1 MLGERLRGAR
11 LMAGFSQE
19 ELAERAGVTK
29 MAISKYER
37 DIMQPSSRVLMKL
50 GKALGCKVEYFLRP
64 IQVKVEGAIHR
75 EKAGRAQR
83 NRKAVYARV
92 AECVER
98 YLTIESI
105 LNQQNSFK
113 MPQIKRG
120 NHSSEDV
127 ERVAV
132 ELREA
137 WELGLGPI
145 VSLVDVLED
154 NGIKVC
160 LIPGDVGFD
169 ALLILMEDKSP
180 VIAVKDGVPGD
191 RLRFNLAH
199 ELGHLILGHTPN
211 LTKEDEKAAH
221 RFAGAFLVPEQTARR
236 ELAAWG
242 PKRPL
247 GFLVMLKQEYGL
259 SVQAWIYRAKE
270 VGVVSQAEHTRLWQ
284 KVGPRR
290 KHEFEPPYPPER
302 PMRMKRLVNVAL
314 MNDLISEAR
323 AAEVLAVPVT
333 EIRKQLEQINVASVG
348 AVCS

>member
-11 LMAGFSQE
+11 LMAGLSQE

-50 GKALGCKVEYFLRP
+50 SKALGCKVEYFLRP
-64 IQVKVEGAIHR
+64 IQVKVKGAIHR

-83 NRKAVYARV
+83 DRKAVYTRA

-98 YLTIESI
+98 YLTIENI
-105 LNQQNSFK
+105 LNQQCSFR
-113 MPQIKRG
+113 MPQIERAI
-120 NHSSEDV
+120 HSLDDV

-132 ELREA
+132 ELRKA

-145 VSLVDVLED
+145 GSLVDVLED

-169 ALLILMEDKSP
+169 ALLILLEDQSP
-180 VIAVKDGVPGD
+180 VIAVNSKSPGD

-211 LTKEDEKAAH
+211 PTKEDEKAAH

-247 GFLVMLKQEYGL
+247 GFLIMLKREYGL
-259 SVQAWIYRAKE
+259 SAQAWAYRAKD
-270 VGVVSQAEHTRLWQ
+270 VGVISQAEYTRLWQ
-284 KVGPRR
+284 KIGPRR
-290 KHEFEPPYPPER
+290 KHEFGQPCPPER
-302 PMRMKRLVNVAL
+302 PMRMERLVSVAL
-314 MNDLISEAR
+314 MNDLISEAK
-323 AAEVLAVPVT
+323 AAEVLAVPIT
-333 EIRKQLEQINVASVG
+333 EVRKQLEQINVASVG
-348 AVCS
+348 AMCS